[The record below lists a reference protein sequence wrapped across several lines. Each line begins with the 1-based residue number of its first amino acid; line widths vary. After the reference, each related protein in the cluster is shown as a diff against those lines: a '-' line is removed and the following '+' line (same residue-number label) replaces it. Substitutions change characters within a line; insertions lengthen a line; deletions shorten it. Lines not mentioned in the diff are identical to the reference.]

1 MFEFITGSLPVLF
14 LTACIAAVLLGIER
28 ADREVVYEQTNN
40 IPWGL
45 SAVRVLLLLFVL
57 ILFFAYL
64 PDFQVIQSIGAWKYL
79 IMALPVFLMQLAK
92 GHWAKVFH
100 NRNGTTGE
108 S

>member
-57 ILFFAYL
+57 NLFFCLSTGFSGYPIDRGMEV
-64 PDFQVIQSIGAWKYL
+64 PDHGASRFPH
-79 IMALPVFLMQLAK
+79 AA
-92 GHWAKVFH
+92 G
-100 NRNGTTGE
+100 
-108 S
+108 